1 MSKGGRFA
9 RIARDLEKLPAELI
23 EPVLADLEYG
33 QIIRVSQFGG
43 PRVTWAIENSPAW
56 PRLFRGKL
64 AVLQQLDDL
73 TNEISTLCYATGGF
87 KNSLMYYQLSF
98 LRNQKHNFRSKYPTD
113 WASQWAMIVRGK
125 LRSVAQDLYPNFA
138 ETAYFLFPADH
149 HPLLN
154 ASETEEAEFFIDT
167 AFKLYSIHVDEW
179 PNSIPPLPVMAR
191 WIALY
196 KRIRHARIAAQ
207 AAELDRLVALHERHA
222 DRVKQP
228 WAPQTRR
235 PNPDHVVAGLRREA
249 ARLKRRNVDGRIWH
263 GRELSGYR
271 FRPAFAA
278 LVPYDWCLRL
288 FCEVLKRHPV
298 PEEEGLAE
306 GRGEGES
313 VYPQKVA
320 EMMQEVLEGLPSFYH
335 VYGEKML
342 DPSRPETLR
351 TARTPWSV
359 SEPADGREGRFLT
372 KKARGKNPFPHSDNE
387 IRWLETFVE
396 VILWME
402 ERFPSLVNE
411 VRGEEW
417 EHCHEVEAAK
427 VRREERKRR
436 KQEIVQQA
444 RSRESKNS
452 TTT

>member
-9 RIARDLEKLPAELI
+9 RIARDLEKLPPELI

-33 QIIRVSQFGG
+33 QIVRVSQFGG

-56 PRLFRGKL
+56 SRFFRGKL
-64 AVLQQLDDL
+64 PVLQQLDDL
-73 TNEISTLCYATGGF
+73 TNELITLCYSTGGF
-87 KNSLMYYQLSF
+87 KNSPWYDQLSF
-98 LRNQKHNFRSKYPTD
+98 LRYQKDNFRFKYPTD
-113 WASQWAMIVRGK
+113 WASHWASMVRGR
-125 LRSVAQDLYPNFA
+125 LHSVAQDLYPNFT
-138 ETAYFLFPADH
+138 ETAYFLFPAGT
-149 HPLLN
+149 PLN
-154 ASETEEAEFFIDT
+154 ANETEEVEFFIDT
-167 AFKLYSIHVDEW
+167 AFTLYSLKTNNW
-179 PNSIPPLPVMAR
+179 PANVPPLPVLAR

-196 KRIRHARIAAQ
+196 KRVRHARLAAQ

-249 ARLKRRNVDGRIWH
+249 ARLKRRNVDGRVWH

-298 PEEEGLAE
+298 PEEEEEEGLAE
-306 GRGEGES
+306 GRGDGESS
-313 VYPQKVA
+313 VYPPKVV
-320 EMMQEVLEGLPSFYH
+320 EMMREALEGLPSFYH
-335 VYGEKML
+335 VYGERML

-372 KKARGKNPFPHSDNE
+372 KRARGKNPFPHSDNE
-387 IRWLETFVE
+387 LRWLETFVE

-402 ERFPSLVNE
+402 EHFPSLVNE

-417 EHCHEVEAAK
+417 EDCHGIEATK
-427 VRREERKRR
+427 RRREERKRR
-436 KQEIVQQA
+436 KEELVKEA
-444 RSRESKNS
+444 RSRENGAK
-452 TTT
+452 T